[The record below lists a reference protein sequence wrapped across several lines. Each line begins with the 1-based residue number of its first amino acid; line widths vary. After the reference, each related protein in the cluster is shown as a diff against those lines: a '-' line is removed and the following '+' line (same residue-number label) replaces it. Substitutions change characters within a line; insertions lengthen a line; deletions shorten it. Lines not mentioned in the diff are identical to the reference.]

1 MNTREEPASTS
12 TSEQT
17 ITTTS
22 VEISEENAGGK
33 TCRSKR
39 VVCVIE
45 KLNMIFLVFFVC
57 YLSWTIPANYG
68 LFTSNESGVDIN
80 GTMGNA
86 KGQNEEANSTG
97 RKHDGSSTNF
107 TDFYSRTVHQFNNH
121 LTGSQNPFKRR
132 RKQKLKNGRKNDL
145 NQNALDTEHNSIVL
159 TDSKA
164 DRQKNRRNRNKNKNT
179 KRRKSRRKQ
188 KISFDNTLEPTTIR
202 HIIETVA
209 KEELAKG
216 GNWNTHKG
224 NGAPQVT
231 LSVGDNSVI
240 DNPQHSTR
248 KNNKNGRRKI
258 PPSGGRKRGDGRWS
272 WSEWGPCST
281 TCGVGQKERNR
292 KCGMACKEVESM
304 VCFMPS
310 CEGNGNQETQ
320 ESGKKHFS
328 SFYLWENDNFVPK
341 PPGKDYIDP
350 EVDNCGTWM
359 DCNREVITEY
369 FKKTDLPS
377 CPCTYPL
384 HLSYNE
390 KVWDKQKKRHFLW
403 LDASGEDE
411 AMTTYKP
418 AAQHCIRSKLVPG
431 TDTLAAQHCCYDSA
445 TRLITRGKSAGTP
458 NLISPEISPELHQK
472 VDISPWIICKG
483 DWTRYNEII
492 PPNNLQECEENPRN
506 KEFLQEVKLAKNF

>member
-22 VEISEENAGGK
+22 VEISEENPGGK

-45 KLNMIFLVFFVC
+45 KLNMIFLVFFIC

-68 LFTSNESGVDIN
+68 LFTSNESGVDVN

-97 RKHDGSSTNF
+97 RKPDDSSTNF
-107 TDFYSRTVHQFNNH
+107 TDFYSRTVHQFNNPRV
-121 LTGSQNPFKRR
+121 GNQYPFKRR
-132 RKQKLKNGRKNDL
+132 RKQKLKNGRKDVL
-145 NQNALDTEHNSIVL
+145 NSNALDTEHNSISV
-159 TDSKA
+159 TDSKSEK
-164 DRQKNRRNRNKNKNT
+164 QKNKRNRNRNKNT

-188 KISFDNTLEPTTIR
+188 KKINFDNVLEPTTIR

-224 NGAPQVT
+224 
-231 LSVGDNSVI
+231 
-240 DNPQHSTR
+240 
-248 KNNKNGRRKI
+248 
-258 PPSGGRKRGDGRWS
+258 DGRWN

-310 CEGNGNQETQ
+310 CEGNGNQ

-390 KVWDKQKKRHFLW
+390 KVWDQQKKRHYLW
-403 LDASGEDE
+403 LDASGEGE
-411 AMTTYKP
+411 AMATYKP
-418 AAQHCIRSKLVPG
+418 AAQHCIRSKLIPG

-492 PPNNLQECEENPRN
+492 PPNNLQECEDNPRN
-506 KEFLQEVKLAKNF
+506 KEFLREVKLAKNF